1 MASIL
6 WKKHWL
12 LLVVGLLLVVA
23 FAATALALPPPLM
36 LRNLLLGALATL
48 AVLVLV
54 FLAQRHYCAQLQQVA
69 AKDPLTGLLNRHA
82 FAFVFEQACAE
93 SLRSRSPISVIFA
106 DIDHLRSIN
115 DTYGRLAGDKVLL
128 EVAALFGK
136 QLRDGDLLARWEGGK
151 FMILLKDSALDAG
164 VRVAEKLA
172 HALVADRIKLEGHRL
187 QVSASFGVVEL
198 QEGEVPVNLFA
209 RVDSALYAAKASGR
223 NRVVSG

>member
-1 MASIL
+1 MVSIL
-6 WKKHWL
+6 WRQHWL
-12 LLVVGLLLVVA
+12 LVVLGAVLAVA
-23 FAATALALPPPLM
+23 FGVSALALPPPLM

-54 FLAQRHYCAQLQQVA
+54 FLALRHYRAELQQVA

-93 SLRSRSPISVIFA
+93 SLRTRAPISVIFA
-106 DIDHLRSIN
+106 DIDHLQSIN

-136 QLRDGDLLARWEGGK
+136 QLREGDLLARWEGEK
-151 FMILLKDSALDAG
+151 FMILLKDSPLEAG

-172 HALVADRIKLEGHRL
+172 QALAADRIKLDGHRL

-198 QEGEVPVNLFA
+198 QEGEGPVNLFA

-223 NRVVSG
+223 NCVVSG